1 MRKKVLEQT
10 AIYFGKVSMPKG
22 YEIDHES
29 LLINIAGSNVYE
41 VDCPIFQPWVD
52 LNTYLIERI
61 YLNFKLNL
69 SNVKT
74 WGDMLYPGKKFE
86 VGKVSETPKNNF
98 VLIYGIKN
106 KLNSTYIK
114 IYHNNIPQIHEIK
127 EGEFVMFPS
136 NLMYTICENKSD
148 KINFIQT
155 ILYERF

>member
-1 MRKKVLEQT
+1 MNKKVLEQT

-29 LLINIAGSNVYE
+29 LLIDITGSNVYE
-41 VDCPIFQPWVD
+41 VNFPISKTWMD
-52 LNTYLIERI
+52 LNTYLTERI
-61 YLNFKLNL
+61 YLNFKIKL

-74 WGDMLYPGKKFE
+74 WGDILYPGKKFE
-86 VGKVSETPKNNF
+86 VGKISETFKNNF
-98 VLIYGIKN
+98 VLIYGVKN

-114 IYHNNIPQIHEIK
+114 IYHNNIPQIYEIK

-148 KINFIQT
+148 KINYIQT
-155 ILYERF
+155 ILYELV